1 MRSLVC
7 CLAAAGAVA
16 VAGLLP
22 AGAAAAAPGW
32 RLPDLEQEPPSALVL
47 SSGALAGNRNRYYV
61 GFRSAVR
68 NVGSGPLV
76 IRGRR
81 SSRRTPTMEATQLI
95 HSADGA
101 LRRVRGV
108 GEMRYVVS
116 PGHRHWH

>member
-47 SSGALAGNRNRYYV
+47 SSGALAGNRHRYYL

-81 SSRRTPTMEATQLI
+81 SSRRMAATQLI
-95 HSADGA
+95 EGDGGA
-101 LRRVRGV
+101 VRRVRGV
-108 GEMRYVVS
+108 GRMRYVVS
-116 PGHRHWH
+116 PG